1 MPPPTDN
8 FWKADR
14 DMPYVP
20 HSPDDIR
27 TMLEII
33 GKKDIGDL
41 FDHLP
46 AGVKLDRPLDLA
58 AGLTEEEVRRYFNR
72 AAAANHGQGELVSF
86 LGGGVYDTI
95 IPAAVDAL
103 SSRSEF
109 LTAYT
114 PYQPEVS
121 QGTLQVIYEWQSF
134 ICRLTGLDVANASMY
149 DAATALSEALSVALA
164 SKRKKTIVLPVTL
177 NPRYRR
183 VVKTMLSGEGIT
195 VLDAPAG
202 PEGTTDPVA
211 LAGIMTGDVAACVI
225 PNPNYLG
232 LVEPVDKLS
241 DVIRDAGAI
250 VVAAVNP
257 VALSLLRTPAE
268 FGAELA
274 VGEAQPFGIPPSW
287 GGPLLGFL
295 ACADKHKRRIPGRIV
310 GRTTDNRGQEGY
322 VLTLQTREQHIR
334 REKATSNI
342 CSNQGLNALR
352 ATVYLAMLGAGGLA
366 ELGEANLIRITALRK
381 TIGDIDG
388 VSLPFDGPVFN
399 ETVIRLTRPAVAFR
413 DFARK
418 RGVLAGIPLEG
429 VAGCGEGDLLVSV
442 TEKRTAAEIDN
453 FGSLLEEFLS
463 GRPEGA
469 EVSS

>member
-1 MPPPTDN
+1 
-8 FWKADR
+8 
-14 DMPYVP
+14 MPYVP

-27 TMLEII
+27 TMLEVI
-33 GKKDIGDL
+33 GKQDIDDL
-41 FDHLP
+41 FSHLP
-46 AGVKLDRPLDLA
+46 EGVRLDRALDLA
-58 AGLTEEEVRRYFNR
+58 PGLTEEEVRRYFKK

-86 LGGGVYDTI
+86 LGGGIYDSI
-95 IPAAVDAL
+95 IPAAIDAL

-164 SKRKKTIVLPVTL
+164 AKRKKTIVLPVTL

-202 PEGTTDPVA
+202 PEGTTDPAA
-211 LAGIMTGDVAACVI
+211 LAEIMTGEVAACVI

-232 LVEPVDKLS
+232 LVEPVDELS
-241 DVIRDAGAI
+241 SVIRNAGAI

-274 VGEAQPFGIPPSW
+274 VGEAQPFGIPSSW

-295 ACADKHKRRIPGRIV
+295 ACADRHKRRIPGRIV
-310 GRTTDNRGQEGY
+310 GRTTDNRGQDGY

-352 ATVYLAMLGAGGLA
+352 AAVYLAMLGAEGLA
-366 ELGEANLIRITALRK
+366 ELGEANLTRITALRK
-381 TIGDIDG
+381 AAAAVKG
-388 VSLPFDGPVFN
+388 VSLPFPGPVFN
-399 ETVIRLTRPAVAFR
+399 ETVIRLSRPAAEFR
-413 DFARK
+413 NFARQ

-429 VAGCGEGDLLVSV
+429 VAGCGAGDLLVTV

-453 FGSLLEEFLS
+453 FAGLLEEFLS
-463 GRPEGA
+463 GRTEGA

>member
-1 MPPPTDN
+1 
-8 FWKADR
+8 
-14 DMPYVP
+14 
-20 HSPDDIR
+20 
-27 TMLEII
+27 MLEVI
-33 GKKDIGDL
+33 GKENIEDL
-41 FDHLP
+41 FDHMPRNVRLN
-46 AGVKLDRPLDLA
+46 RPLDLA
-58 AGLTEEEVRRYFNR
+58 PGLTEEEVRRYFR
-72 AAAANHGQGELVSF
+72 TAAAANHGQDELVSF
-86 LGGGVYDTI
+86 LGGGVYDSI
-95 IPAAVDAL
+95 IPAAVDAI

-164 SKRKKTIVLPVTL
+164 AKRKKAIVLPVTL

-183 VVKTMLSGEGIT
+183 VVKTMMAGEGIT
-195 VLDAPAG
+195 VIDAPAR
-202 PEGTTDPVA
+202 PDGTTDPVA
-211 LAGIMTGDVAACVI
+211 LASVLTDDVAACVI

-232 LVEPVDKLS
+232 LVEPVEELS
-241 DVIRDAGAI
+241 RVVTAKGAI

-257 VALSLLRTPAE
+257 VALSLLKAPAD

-295 ACADKHKRRIPGRIV
+295 ASSDKHKRRIPGRIV
-310 GRTTDNRGQEGY
+310 GRTADNRGQEGY

-334 REKATSNI
+334 RDKATSNI

-366 ELGEANLIRITALRK
+366 ELGEANLIRITALRRRVSG
-381 TIGDIDG
+381 IVG
-388 VSLPFDGPVFN
+388 VSLPFAGPVFN
-399 ETVIRLTRPAVAFR
+399 ETVIRLTRPAEEFLA
-413 DFARK
+413 FARK

-429 VAGCGEGDLLVSV
+429 SVACGPGDILVSV
-442 TEKRTAAEIDN
+442 TEKRTASEIEN
-453 FGSLLEEFLS
+453 FGQLLENFMSETP
-463 GRPEGA
+463 GER
-469 EVSS
+469 EVRI